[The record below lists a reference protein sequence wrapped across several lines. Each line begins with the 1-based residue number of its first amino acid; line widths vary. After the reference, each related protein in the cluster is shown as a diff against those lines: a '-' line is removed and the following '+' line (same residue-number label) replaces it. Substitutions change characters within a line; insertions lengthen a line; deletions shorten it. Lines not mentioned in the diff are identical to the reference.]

1 MGGQKRI
8 EVLRNSLVQMFNHGG
23 YRDSREIY
31 PELFIARKK
40 RTHFLQDCRKI
51 RNFEASNN
59 KIIVIGDSGVGKSC
73 LTTQAV
79 RNNFEEFYQ
88 ATVGFEF
95 LTFNLRINN
104 NVVKLQIWDTCGQ
117 EVYKSLISNFY
128 RNSSLA
134 LILYAINN
142 KESFQH
148 AENWLNDL
156 KNQSNPNVR
165 VFLVGNKSD
174 LEDQRVISKEE
185 GEKFKTEKKLDKFF
199 ETSAKTGENARNAL
213 LEAAKLLY
221 KDFLKAKENLANG
234 GENNNEQGGDKLERK
249 KPQKAGKKCC

>member
-1 MGGQKRI
+1 MDANQKGIPVQDDEFAI
-8 EVLRNSLVQMFNHGG
+8 ELL
-23 YRDSREIY
+23 
-31 PELFIARKK
+31 PEDFAQYDIS
-40 RTHFLQDCRKI
+40 F
-51 RNFEASNN
+51 

-79 RNNFEEFYQ
+79 RNNFEEFYT

-95 LTFNLRINN
+95 LTFNMRINN
-104 NVVKLQIWDTCGQ
+104 NVLKLQIWDTCGQ

-142 KESFQH
+142 RDSFQH
-148 AENWLNDL
+148 AETWLNDL
-156 KNQSNPNVR
+156 KSQANPNVK

-174 LEDQRVISKEE
+174 LENERVISKEE
-185 GEKFKTEKKLDKFF
+185 GEKFKEEKKLDRFF
-199 ETSAKTGENARNAL
+199 ETSAKTGENARSSL

-221 KDFLKAKENLANG
+221 KDYLKAKQNLANG
-234 GENNNEQGGDKLERK
+234 EVQEDDNNRGDKLTK
-249 KPQKAGKKCC
+249 KQESNKPKMKCC

>member
-1 MGGQKRI
+1 MDPSQKGIPVNDDEFNI
-8 EVLRNSLVQMFNHGG
+8 ELL
-23 YRDSREIY
+23 
-31 PELFIARKK
+31 PEDFAQYDIS
-40 RTHFLQDCRKI
+40 F
-51 RNFEASNN
+51 

-73 LTTQAV
+73 LTTQVV

-174 LEDQRVISKEE
+174 LEDERVISKEE

-199 ETSAKTGENARNAL
+199 ETSAKTGENARSAL

-221 KDFLKAKENLANG
+221 KDYLKTKETLAKG
-234 GENNNEQGGDKLERK
+234 GDLNDNQGGNRLERK
-249 KPQKAGKKCC
+249 KPGKQGGKCC

>member
-1 MGGQKRI
+1 MDTNQKGIPIQDDEFNI
-8 EVLRNSLVQMFNHGG
+8 ELL
-23 YRDSREIY
+23 
-31 PELFIARKK
+31 PEDFAQYDIS
-40 RTHFLQDCRKI
+40 F
-51 RNFEASNN
+51 

-79 RNNFEEFYQ
+79 RNNFEEFYT

-95 LTFNLRINN
+95 LTFNMRINN
-104 NVVKLQIWDTCGQ
+104 NVLKLQIWDTCGQ

-142 KESFQH
+142 RDSFQH
-148 AENWLNDL
+148 AETWLNDL
-156 KNQSNPNVR
+156 KNQANPNVR

-174 LEDQRVISKEE
+174 LENERVVSKEE
-185 GEKFKTEKKLDKFF
+185 GENFKVEKKLDRFI
-199 ETSAKTGENARNAL
+199 ETSAKTGENARSAL

-221 KDFLKAKENLANG
+221 KDYLKAKQNLANG
-234 GENNNEQGGDKLERK
+234 EEQNDDQKGNKLERK
-249 KPQKAGKKCC
+249 KDKTKGKKGCC

>member
-1 MGGQKRI
+1 MDTNQKGIPINDDEFNI
-8 EVLRNSLVQMFNHGG
+8 ELL
-23 YRDSREIY
+23 
-31 PELFIARKK
+31 PEDFAQYDIS
-40 RTHFLQDCRKI
+40 F
-51 RNFEASNN
+51 

-134 LILYAINN
+134 LIIYAINN
-142 KESFQH
+142 KDSFQH

-174 LEDQRVISKEE
+174 LEDQRVITKEE
-185 GEKFKTEKKLDKFF
+185 GERFKEEKKLDRFI
-199 ETSAKTGENARNAL
+199 ETSAKTGENARSAL

-221 KDFLKAKENLANG
+221 KDYLKAKEKLTNSG
-234 GENNNEQGGDKLERK
+234 NNNNDDQKGDKLERK
-249 KPQKAGKKCC
+249 KPKQPTKKCC

>member
-1 MGGQKRI
+1 MDTEQKGTPI
-8 EVLRNSLVQMFNHGG
+8 NDDEFNM
-23 YRDSREIY
+23 ELL
-31 PELFIARKK
+31 PEDFAQYDIS
-40 RTHFLQDCRKI
+40 F
-51 RNFEASNN
+51 
-59 KIIVIGDSGVGKSC
+59 KIIVIGDQGVGKSC

-79 RNNFEEFYQ
+79 RNNFQEFYQ
-88 ATVGFEF
+88 ATIGFEF

-142 KESFQH
+142 RDSFKH

-174 LEDQRVISKEE
+174 LENERVVTKEE
-185 GEKFKTEKKLDKFF
+185 AEQFKNEKKLDKFI
-199 ETSAKTGENARNAL
+199 ETSAKTGENARSAL

-221 KDFLKAKENLANG
+221 KDYLKAKQDLKNDGEDGDNG
-234 GENNNEQGGDKLERK
+234 QKGNKLERK
-249 KPQKAGKKCC
+249 KNPEKSQKKCC

>member
-1 MGGQKRI
+1 MDPSQKGIPVNDDEFNI
-8 EVLRNSLVQMFNHGG
+8 ELL
-23 YRDSREIY
+23 
-31 PELFIARKK
+31 PEDFAQYDIS
-40 RTHFLQDCRKI
+40 F
-51 RNFEASNN
+51 

-142 KESFQH
+142 KDSFQH

-174 LEDQRVISKEE
+174 LEDQRVISKED
-185 GEKFKTEKKLDKFF
+185 GERFKNEKKLDKFF
-199 ETSAKTGENARNAL
+199 ETSAKTGENARSAL

-221 KDFLKAKENLANG
+221 KDYLKAKENLANG
-234 GENNNEQGGDKLERK
+234 IDPNDGDQKGNRLERK
-249 KPQKAGKKCC
+249 KPKNSGKGCC

>member
-1 MGGQKRI
+1 MDSNQKGIPIQDDEFNI
-8 EVLRNSLVQMFNHGG
+8 ELL
-23 YRDSREIY
+23 
-31 PELFIARKK
+31 PEDFAQYDIS
-40 RTHFLQDCRKI
+40 F
-51 RNFEASNN
+51 

-79 RNNFEEFYQ
+79 RNNFEEFYT

-95 LTFNLRINN
+95 LTFNMRINN
-104 NVVKLQIWDTCGQ
+104 NVLKLQIWDTCGQ

-148 AENWLNDL
+148 AETWLNDL
-156 KNQSNPNVR
+156 KNQANPNVK

-174 LEDQRVISKEE
+174 LENERVISKEE
-185 GEKFKTEKKLDKFF
+185 GETFKEEKKLDRFF
-199 ETSAKTGENARNAL
+199 ETSAKTGENARSSL

-221 KDFLKAKENLANG
+221 KEYLKAKQNLEN
-234 GENNNEQGGDKLERK
+234 GEEQNNDKGNKLERK
-249 KPQKAGKKCC
+249 KENNKGKKRCC

>member
-1 MGGQKRI
+1 MDTNQKGIPVQDDEFNI
-8 EVLRNSLVQMFNHGG
+8 ELL
-23 YRDSREIY
+23 
-31 PELFIARKK
+31 PEDFAQYDIS
-40 RTHFLQDCRKI
+40 F
-51 RNFEASNN
+51 

-79 RNNFEEFYQ
+79 RNNFEEFYT

-95 LTFNLRINN
+95 LTFNMRINN
-104 NVVKLQIWDTCGQ
+104 NVLKLQIWDTCGQ

-142 KESFQH
+142 RDSFQH
-148 AENWLNDL
+148 AEVWLNDL
-156 KNQSNPNVR
+156 KNQANPNVK

-174 LEDQRVISKEE
+174 LENERVVSKEE
-185 GEKFKTEKKLDKFF
+185 GEKFKEEKKLDRFF
-199 ETSAKTGENARNAL
+199 ETSAKTGENARSAL

-221 KDFLKAKENLANG
+221 KDYLKAKQNLADNG
-234 GENNNEQGGDKLERK
+234 QNDNDNNQKGGKLIK
-249 KPQKAGKKCC
+249 KNDGKTKGKIGCC

>member
-1 MGGQKRI
+1 MDANIKGIPVNDDEFNI
-8 EVLRNSLVQMFNHGG
+8 ELL
-23 YRDSREIY
+23 
-31 PELFIARKK
+31 PEDFAQYDIS
-40 RTHFLQDCRKI
+40 F
-51 RNFEASNN
+51 

-79 RNNFEEFYQ
+79 RNNFEEFYT

-95 LTFNLRINN
+95 LTFNMRINN
-104 NVVKLQIWDTCGQ
+104 NVLKLQIWDTCGQ

-142 KESFQH
+142 RDSFQH
-148 AENWLNDL
+148 AETWLNDL
-156 KNQSNPNVR
+156 KNQANPNVR

-174 LEDQRVISKEE
+174 LENERVVSKEE
-185 GEKFKTEKKLDKFF
+185 GEKFKDEKKLDRFF
-199 ETSAKTGENARNAL
+199 ETSAKTGENARSAL

-221 KDFLKAKENLANG
+221 KDYLKAKQSLANG
-234 GENNNEQGGDKLERK
+234 EDQNDDNQKGDKLERK
-249 KPQKAGKKCC
+249 RENKKGKKGCC

>member
-1 MGGQKRI
+1 MDTSQKGIPVPDDEFNI
-8 EVLRNSLVQMFNHGG
+8 ELL
-23 YRDSREIY
+23 
-31 PELFIARKK
+31 PEDFAQYDIS
-40 RTHFLQDCRKI
+40 F
-51 RNFEASNN
+51 

-95 LTFNLRINN
+95 LTFNMRINN

-148 AENWLNDL
+148 AETWLNDL

-174 LEDQRVISKEE
+174 LEKERVISKED
-185 GEKFKTEKKLDKFF
+185 GENFKKEKNLDKFI
-199 ETSAKTGENARNAL
+199 ETSAKTGENARGVL
-213 LEAAKLLY
+213 LEAAKVLY
-221 KDFLKAKENLANG
+221 KDYLKAKENLANG
-234 GENNNEQGGDKLERK
+234 VDIEDNQRGDKLERK
-249 KPQKAGKKCC
+249 QPGGKGKMGCCK

>member
-1 MGGQKRI
+1 MDTEQKGI
-8 EVLRNSLVQMFNHGG
+8 PLNDDEFNM
-23 YRDSREIY
+23 ELL
-31 PELFIARKK
+31 PEDFAQYDIS
-40 RTHFLQDCRKI
+40 F
-51 RNFEASNN
+51 

-79 RNNFEEFYQ
+79 RNNFQEFYQ

-117 EVYKSLISNFY
+117 EVYKSLISNIY

-142 KESFQH
+142 RDSFKH

-174 LEDQRVISKEE
+174 LENERVVTKEE
-185 GEKFKTEKKLDKFF
+185 AEQFKNEKKLDKFI
-199 ETSAKTGENARNAL
+199 ETSAKTGENARSAL

-221 KDFLKAKENLANG
+221 KDYLKAKQDLKNDGEDGDNG
-234 GENNNEQGGDKLERK
+234 QKGNKLERK
-249 KPQKAGKKCC
+249 KNPEKSKKKCC

>member
-1 MGGQKRI
+1 MDTEQKGTPI
-8 EVLRNSLVQMFNHGG
+8 NDDEFNM
-23 YRDSREIY
+23 ELL
-31 PELFIARKK
+31 PEDFAQYDIS
-40 RTHFLQDCRKI
+40 F
-51 RNFEASNN
+51 
-59 KIIVIGDSGVGKSC
+59 KIIVIGDQGVGKSC

-79 RNNFEEFYQ
+79 RNNFQEFYQ
-88 ATVGFEF
+88 ATIGFEF

-104 NVVKLQIWDTCGQ
+104 NVIKLQIWDTCGQ

-142 KESFQH
+142 RDSFLH
-148 AENWLNDL
+148 AETWLNDL

-174 LEDQRVISKEE
+174 LENERVVTKEE
-185 GEKFKTEKKLDKFF
+185 AEKFKTEKKLDKFI
-199 ETSAKTGENARNAL
+199 ETSAKTGENARSAL

-221 KDFLKAKENLANG
+221 KDYLKAKQDLKSD
-234 GENNNEQGGDKLERK
+234 GDVTETKGNKLERK
-249 KPQKAGKKCC
+249 KQPEKAGKKCC

>member
-1 MGGQKRI
+1 MDTSQKGIPVQDDEFNI
-8 EVLRNSLVQMFNHGG
+8 ELL
-23 YRDSREIY
+23 
-31 PELFIARKK
+31 PEDFAQYDIS
-40 RTHFLQDCRKI
+40 F
-51 RNFEASNN
+51 

-79 RNNFEEFYQ
+79 RNNFEEFYT

-95 LTFNLRINN
+95 LTFNMRINN
-104 NVVKLQIWDTCGQ
+104 NVLKLQIWDTCGQ

-142 KESFQH
+142 KDSFTH
-148 AENWLNDL
+148 AETWLNDL
-156 KNQSNPNVR
+156 KNQANPNVK

-174 LEDQRVISKEE
+174 LENERVVSKEE
-185 GEKFKTEKKLDKFF
+185 GEKFKEEKKLDRFI
-199 ETSAKTGENARNAL
+199 ETSAKTGENARSAL

-221 KDFLKAKENLANG
+221 KDYLKAKQNLAGVDDSNDD
-234 GENNNEQGGDKLERK
+234 NNKREKLERK
-249 KPQKAGKKCC
+249 KEKNKTKKGCC